1 MVNQHSSFS
10 KEKRTWEKPISP
22 SKGAIFDCE
31 LLGVG
36 EALVEKQI
44 GEYRESRLNS
54 DPHRNGHTQEKWS
67 QNARKLEIYFITK

>member
-1 MVNQHSSFS
+1 MLGETHQSIN
-10 KEKRTWEKPISP
+10 
-22 SKGAIFDCE
+22 GAIFDCE

-54 DPHRNGHTQEKWS
+54 DPHRNGHTQEKGS